1 MDPSS
6 PFMTFSN
13 TTLWLK
19 ALLTAATLLLLFL
32 RYRAG
37 KSSAAVGT
45 ARTYSVRTKLAIGLA
60 VVFSFGVFHNLGTF
74 RGGSFV
80 HYGEMFHYYIGSKY
94 FKELSYYELYNAVIV
109 ADTEQG
115 NELAPLPFFTDLNTY
130 KNLRREVAV
139 RDAARVKG
147 LFSEQRWNAFKDDV
161 AFFKSKIN
169 KPGSPDMIFL
179 LMDHGYNASPVS
191 TLLLGTLTNWVPLT
205 HALWLALI
213 DVALVLLM
221 IALVFRS
228 FGFELG
234 ALFATYFFVSIL
246 SGQEFLS
253 GSLLRYDWLLYIVVA
268 VCLLDRGRYA
278 WAAFFLTLS
287 AMLRIFPAVLF
298 YGIAVTMVQKLR
310 ATRRIDKQSV
320 RFTVTAAATA
330 LLLFVLPSVSLGSVT
345 QPWQDFYGKIRLH
358 ESGVY
363 VNHLGFAGVALFE
376 PSHLSLERFA
386 KAFRSPD
393 PDIVH
398 HWQEVKAYELR
409 NKRPLMVFATL
420 VVLACITTLMWR
432 RQEGESQ
439 SVLWPLFLI
448 YTTSY
453 ISAYYYTFLCLFILL
468 FFRRPN
474 SLSSFVPVCLLLIQ
488 NLCALITD
496 SFKPSP
502 IVFFS
507 LINIYL
513 FSCFL
518 AILAY
523 ELYGTL
529 SSTRSAPATTPQRER
544 RPRARR
550 K

>member
-1 MDPSS
+1 MDQST
-6 PFMTFSN
+6 PFQTFSY

-19 ALLTAATLLLLFL
+19 LLLTAATLCLLYL

-37 KSSAAVGT
+37 KTGAP
-45 ARTYSVRTKLAIGLA
+45 ARTYSPRTKLALGLA
-60 VVFSFGVFHNLGTF
+60 VVFSFCVFHNLGTF

-80 HYGEMFHYYIGSKY
+80 HYGEMFHYYVGSKY
-94 FKELSYYELYNAVIV
+94 FKELGYYDLYNAVIV

-115 NELAPLPFFTDLNTY
+115 NDFAPLPFYTDLKTY
-130 KNLRREVAV
+130 KNLK
-139 RDAARVKG
+139 RDAALRDTERVKS
-147 LFSEQRWNAFKDDV
+147 LFSEQRWSAFKADI
-161 AFFKSKIN
+161 AFFKSKID
-169 KPGSPDMIFL
+169 KPNSPDMIFL

-191 TLLLGTLTNWVPLT
+191 TFLLGTLTNLVPLDFV
-205 HALWLALI
+205 LPLALI

-221 IALVFRS
+221 IAFVFRS

-234 ALFATYFFVSIL
+234 ALFAVYFFSSIL

-253 GSLLRYDWLLYIVVA
+253 GSLLRYDWLLFIVVA

-298 YGIAVTMVQKLR
+298 YGIAVSMFQKLR
-310 ATRRIDKQSV
+310 ATRKIDKQSA
-320 RFTVTAAATA
+320 RFIATAAATA
-330 LLLFVLPSVSLGSVT
+330 LVLFLLPAISLGSVT
-345 QPWQDFYGKIRLH
+345 QPWKDFYGKISLH

-376 PSHLSLERFA
+376 PSQLSLERFA
-386 KAFRSPD
+386 TAYQGRD
-393 PDIVH
+393 PDIVR
-398 HWQEVKAYELR
+398 HWQDVKEHELR
-409 NKRPLMVFATL
+409 NKRPLMVFAAMA
-420 VVLACITTLMWR
+420 VLACITVLIWR
-432 RQEGESQ
+432 RQDSESS

-448 YTTSY
+448 YATSY
-453 ISAYYYTFLCLFILL
+453 VSAYYYTFLCLFILL
-468 FFRRPN
+468 FFRRAN
-474 SLSSFVPVCLLLIQ
+474 SLSSFLPVSLLLIL

-502 IVFFS
+502 IVFFT
-507 LINIYL
+507 LLNLYL
-513 FSCFL
+513 FVCFA
-518 AILAY
+518 AILGF
-523 ELYGTL
+523 ELFNP
-529 SSTRSAPATTPQRER
+529 RVASATVSQRER